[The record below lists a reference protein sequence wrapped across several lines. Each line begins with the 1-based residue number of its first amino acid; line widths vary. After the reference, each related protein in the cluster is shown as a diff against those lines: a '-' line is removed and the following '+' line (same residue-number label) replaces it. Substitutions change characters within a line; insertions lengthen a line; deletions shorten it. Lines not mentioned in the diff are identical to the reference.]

1 MYNYIISINNNYII
15 SCTIPIL
22 TINLCDL
29 LLIKL
34 FGVKSRWFQLHSL
47 INFII
52 TIIVIE
58 DSIKFFIKPHSAIKY
73 NNMHLDSKFIL
84 FLHLYH
90 IATFKLK
97 KDEIFH
103 HIFFVGFG
111 VLPSIFYIKSNIIR
125 IGYLACCGIP
135 GVFEYA
141 LLSLSKHNIITNIT
155 QKKITSY
162 IYCFIRQ
169 PLALYSVFINIMF
182 YQYKLIGSENLLMCL
197 YVNILLYI
205 NSCYYTHEICYN
217 YGYNMCNRYKLD
229 IM

>member
-1 MYNYIISINNNYII
+1 MYNNIITINNNPII
-15 SCTIPIL
+15 SYSVPIL
-22 TINLCDL
+22 TITLCDL
-29 LLIKL
+29 ILIKC
-34 FGVKSRWFQLHSL
+34 FGNKARWFQLHSL
-47 INFII
+47 INLII
-52 TIIVIE
+52 TIIIID
-58 DSIKFFIKPHSAIKY
+58 DSIKFFIKPHLAIKY
-73 NNMHLDSKFIL
+73 NNQHLDSKFIL

-90 IATFKLK
+90 ATTFKLK
-97 KDEIFH
+97 KDEIIH

-111 VLPSIFYIKSNIIR
+111 VLPTIFYINSNIIR
-125 IGYLACCGIP
+125 VGYLACCGIP

-141 LLSLSKHNIITNIT
+141 LLTLVKHNIITNIK

-182 YQYKLIGSENLLMCL
+182 YQYKLIGYENLFMCL

-217 YGYNMCNRYKLD
+217 YGYNKSSCYKLD
-229 IM
+229 N